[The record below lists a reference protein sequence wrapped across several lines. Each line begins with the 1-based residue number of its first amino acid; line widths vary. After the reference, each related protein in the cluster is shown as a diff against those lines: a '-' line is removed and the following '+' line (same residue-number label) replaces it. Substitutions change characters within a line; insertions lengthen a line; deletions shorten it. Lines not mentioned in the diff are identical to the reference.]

1 MFCKNCGKEID
12 NDSKFCIFCG
22 TPQNTNKQEIN
33 SQNSDDIQNS
43 ENIKINSLVKA
54 SKENYT
60 QTTNKSSK
68 TLSTTEKIVISTIV
82 VLGGL
87 LFLVSLILPSILE
100 NTNPGSS
107 PNEVK
112 KEISITPSNE
122 VEDKNTTKLCTNY
135 LDSRYN
141 DLSPSLYYSEMKS
154 ENLEYCDIA
163 WHAKNSYGW
172 DCEEITSLGKNISS
186 SGNELGDALL
196 KSEIKGYY
204 QVATC
209 TSGEQ
214 LRVYPRINTYPVITN
229 KTGSF
234 D

>member
-22 TPQNTNKQEIN
+22 FSQNTSKQETN

-43 ENIKINSLVKA
+43 ENIKINSSVEV
-54 SKENYT
+54 SKDNYT
-60 QTTNKSSK
+60 QTINKSSK
-68 TLSTTEKIVISTIV
+68 TLSTPEKVVISIIV
-82 VLGGL
+82 VLWVL
-87 LFLVSLILPSILE
+87 LFLSILIISSIVE
-100 NTNPGSS
+100 NTNPSSS
-107 PNEVK
+107 PNEV
-112 KEISITPSNE
+112 EN
-122 VEDKNTTKLCTNY
+122 KNTTKLCTNY

-172 DCEEITSLGKNISS
+172 DCEEITALGENISS
-186 SGNELGDALL
+186 SGNELGSALL
-196 KSEIKGYY
+196 KNEIKGYY
-204 QVATC
+204 QIATC
-209 TSGEQ
+209 SSGLK
-214 LRVYPRINTYPVITN
+214 LRVYPRFDTYPVITN